1 MYVIWMYSL
10 YLMKCVEEVLCLIN
24 CMCTEKKKY
33 VCFIFIKYMCTIFN
47 NNSLKMY
54 IIYTGSRF
62 CTLCKPSEA
71 IWRTS
76 AAVGPCKKSPIANSG
91 QLWSYDIFR
100 TRSNR
105 PAQLH
110 PIDVARKSVEAQ
122 HCMCFD
128 EKLWIQS
135 TDKHGISCLSGLL
148 IHCFRWNKC
157 NFDILP
163 NFRKSSIDKQK
174 WQRVAITN

>member
-1 MYVIWMYSL
+1 MYSL
-10 YLMKCVEEVLCLIN
+10 YLMKCIEEVLCLIN

-33 VCFIFIKYMCTIFN
+33 VCFIFIKYMCAIFN

-54 IIYTGSRF
+54 IIYPGSRF

-76 AAVGPCKKSPIANSG
+76 AALGPCKKSRANSG

-110 PIDVARKSVEAQ
+110 PIIVVRKSVEAQ

-128 EKLWIQS
+128 EN
-135 TDKHGISCLSGLL
+135 CGLEA
-148 IHCFRWNKC
+148 R
-157 NFDILP
+157 
-163 NFRKSSIDKQK
+163 
-174 WQRVAITN
+174 TNMGYHVCPGF